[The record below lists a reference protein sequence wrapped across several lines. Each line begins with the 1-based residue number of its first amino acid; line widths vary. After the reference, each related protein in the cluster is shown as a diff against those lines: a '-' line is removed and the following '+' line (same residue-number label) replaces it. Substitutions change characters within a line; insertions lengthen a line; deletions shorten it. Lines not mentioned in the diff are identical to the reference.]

1 MCGSDC
7 NCQDLLYKI
16 LILVEKIQDRVDNL
30 EKLYDI
36 KKKQKKIDLI
46 KLYNLKPQT
55 EYEQ

>member
-1 MCGSDC
+1 MCD

-16 LILVEKIQDRVDNL
+16 LVIVEKIQDKIDNL
-30 EKLYDI
+30 EKTYHI
-36 KKKQKKIDLI
+36 KKKQKMVDLI

>member
-1 MCGSDC
+1 MCD

-36 KKKQKKIDLI
+36 KKKQKQVDLI

>member
-1 MCGSDC
+1 MCD

-16 LILVEKIQDRVDNL
+16 LILVEKIHDRVDNL

-36 KKKQKKIDLI
+36 KKKQRQVDLI
-46 KLYNLKPQT
+46 KLYGMKPQT

>member
-1 MCGSDC
+1 MCD

-16 LILVEKIQDRVDNL
+16 LVIVEKIQDRVDNL

-36 KKKQKKIDLI
+36 KKKQKQIDLI
-46 KLYNLKPQT
+46 KLYNMKPQT

>member
-1 MCGSDC
+1 MCD
-7 NCQDLLYKI
+7 CQDLLYKI